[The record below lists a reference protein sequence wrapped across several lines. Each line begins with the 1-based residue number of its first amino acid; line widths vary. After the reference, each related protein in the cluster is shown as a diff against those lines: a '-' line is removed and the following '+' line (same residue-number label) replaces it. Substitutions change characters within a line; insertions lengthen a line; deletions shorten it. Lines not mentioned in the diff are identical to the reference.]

1 MFQRILVAA
10 DGSEHSLRAAE
21 KAIALVQGNEEAV
34 IEIVYVVDGATS
46 KADVLHNR
54 GSFEIANKRKE
65 RLKGIVEQLELAK
78 VQYEIKTL
86 HGEPGPTVV
95 NYANEHD
102 FDCVL
107 LGSRGLNRLQSM
119 VLGSVSHKV
128 AKRVKSPVMIVK

>member
-1 MFQRILVAA
+1 MFRRILVAA
-10 DGSEHSLRAAE
+10 DGSDHSLRATE
-21 KAIALVQGNEEAV
+21 KAIAMVTGTDDAV

-46 KADVLHNR
+46 KADVLQNR

-65 RLKGIVEQLELAK
+65 RLQGIVEKLEASG

-95 NYANEHD
+95 DYANQHE

>member
-10 DGSEHSLRAAE
+10 DGSEHSLRATE
-21 KAIALVQGNEEAV
+21 KAIALVNGNEDAV
-34 IEIVYVVDGATS
+34 IEIIYVVDGATS

-54 GSFEIANKRKE
+54 GSIEIANKRKE
-65 RLKGIVEQLELAK
+65 RLAGFVEKLDAAGVK
-78 VQYEIKTL
+78 YEIKTL

-95 NYANEHD
+95 DYANEHD